1 MRERSST
8 ELGSGFTALLCWPA
22 RRTAYL
28 AVVLAGLAR
37 KLGWWE
43 VHSCPGCR
51 PDQQQGGGWPV
62 QLDPDAAWERR
73 EEQCPDSPFIGR
85 AGAAC

>member
-37 KLGWWE
+37 KLGWWALK
-43 VHSCPGCR
+43 S
-51 PDQQQGGGWPV
+51 
-62 QLDPDAAWERR
+62 DAVTYL
-73 EEQCPDSPFIGR
+73 FKTT
-85 AGAAC
+85 